1 MEFLFAEDV
10 PWSLTYS
17 SRMTAS
23 SFCKASG
30 QRCHALNKI
39 LELYE
44 EASGQKINIDKS
56 YVFFSHNTL
65 DDTKKEVLD
74 ILGPM

>member
-1 MEFLFAEDV
+1 
-10 PWSLTYS
+10 
-17 SRMTAS
+17 MTAS